1 MIIHL
6 IVTNIRNRSVQNLIF
21 GIILTSIRNIMS
33 ENSFATSLSCIDGR
47 VQLPMIS
54 WIKDRYSVDFVDT
67 ITAPGI
73 DKVISDGDIESIK
86 KSVMISVSNHKS
98 SHIVISGHFGCAGN
112 PVSNDEHFTHIEK
125 SVELVKSWNL
135 DAEVVGVWID
145 ENFIPQLI

>member
-6 IVTNIRNRSVQNLIF
+6 IVTNIRNRSAQYLIF
-21 GIILTSIRNIMS
+21 GIILTNIRNLMS

-73 DKVISDGDIESIK
+73 DKVIFDGNVESIK
-86 KSVMISVSNHKS
+86 KSLMISISNHKS
-98 SHIVISGHFGCAGN
+98 SHVVISGHFGCAGN
-112 PVSNDEHFTHIEK
+112 PVSDEDHFTHIKK
-125 SVELVKSWNL
+125 SVEIINSWNL
-135 DAEVVGVWID
+135 DADVVGVWLD
-145 ENFIPQLI
+145 EKFVPHLV

>member
-1 MIIHL
+1 
-6 IVTNIRNRSVQNLIF
+6 
-21 GIILTSIRNIMS
+21 MS
-33 ENSFATSLSCIDGR
+33 EKSFATSLSCMDGR
-47 VQLPMIS
+47 VQIPMINL
-54 WIKDRYSVDFVDT
+54 IKEKYSVDFVDT

-112 PVSNDEHFTHIEK
+112 PVSNDEHFAHIKK
-125 SVELVKSWNL
+125 SVELVTSWNL

-145 ENFIPQLI
+145 ENFVPKII

>member
-33 ENSFATSLSCIDGR
+33 KNSFATSLSCIDGR

-73 DKVISDGDIESIK
+73 DKVIFDGNVESIK
-86 KSVMISVSNHKS
+86 KSLMISISNHKS
-98 SHIVISGHFGCAGN
+98 SHVVISGHFGCAGN
-112 PVSNDEHFTHIEK
+112 PVSDEDHFIHIKK
-125 SVELVKSWNL
+125 SVEIINSWNL
-135 DAEVVGVWID
+135 DADVVGVWLD
-145 ENFIPQLI
+145 EKFIPHLV

>member
-6 IVTNIRNRSVQNLIF
+6 IVTNIRNRSAQNLIF

-73 DKVISDGDIESIK
+73 DKVIFDDDVESIK
-86 KSVMISVSNHKS
+86 KSLMISISNHKS
-98 SHIVISGHFGCAGN
+98 SHVVISGHFGCAGN
-112 PVSNDEHFTHIEK
+112 PVSDEDHFTHIKK
-125 SVELVKSWNL
+125 SVEIINSWNL
-135 DAEVVGVWID
+135 DADVVGVWLD
-145 ENFIPQLI
+145 EKFIPHLV

>member
-73 DKVISDGDIESIK
+73 DKVIFDGNVESIK
-86 KSVMISVSNHKS
+86 KSLMISISNHKS
-98 SHIVISGHFGCAGN
+98 SHVVISGHFGCAGN
-112 PVSNDEHFTHIEK
+112 PVSDEDHFIHIKK
-125 SVELVKSWNL
+125 SVEIINSWNL
-135 DAEVVGVWID
+135 DADVVGVWLD
-145 ENFIPQLI
+145 EKFIPHLV

>member
-6 IVTNIRNRSVQNLIF
+6 IVTNIQNRSAQYLIF

-73 DKVISDGDIESIK
+73 DKVIFDGNVESIK
-86 KSVMISVSNHKS
+86 KSIMISISNHKS
-98 SHIVISGHFGCAGN
+98 SHVVISGHFGCAGN
-112 PVSNDEHFTHIEK
+112 PVSDEDHFTHIKK
-125 SVELVKSWNL
+125 SVEIINSWNL
-135 DAEVVGVWID
+135 DADVVGVWLD
-145 ENFIPQLI
+145 EKFIPHLV